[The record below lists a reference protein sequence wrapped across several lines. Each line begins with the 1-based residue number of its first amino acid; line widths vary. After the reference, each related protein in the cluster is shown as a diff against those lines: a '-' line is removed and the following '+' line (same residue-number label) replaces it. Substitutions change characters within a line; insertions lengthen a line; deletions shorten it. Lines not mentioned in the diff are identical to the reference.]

1 MGIPFIHAGEELMR
15 TKKGIDNSYNLGLD
29 INGITYQNAD
39 KYLEIIEALKYFIK
53 FRKQEALY
61 KLNNPDVIDQILVVK
76 ATPNNTI
83 LYETDDLMVIFKNN
97 FVKESFEFDNAL
109 VLFKATQE
117 VTEKIDVLDCLEVGV
132 YIIKK

>member
-15 TKKGIDNSYNLGLD
+15 TKKGIDNTYNLGLD
-29 INGITYQNAD
+29 INGINYQHKD
-39 KYLEIIEALKYFIK
+39 QYKEIIEALKCFIM
-53 FRKQEALY
+53 FRKQEELY
-61 KLNNPDVIDQILVVK
+61 RINNPDTLDQILTVK

-83 LYETDDLMVIFKNN
+83 LYETDDLMIIFKNN

-109 VLFKATQE
+109 VLFKATKE
-117 VTEKIDVLDCLEVGV
+117 VLENTDVLDCMEVGV